1 MNRQKTTVLT
11 LILLIFSLKP
21 LKENYNEEQ
30 FPHSLEPKLQI
41 SLLNTG
47 AQQH

>member
-21 LKENYNEEQ
+21 FKENYNEEQ
-30 FPHSLEPKLQI
+30 SFLI
-41 SLLNTG
+41 V
-47 AQQH
+47 